1 MFRLADSSMGHL
13 ETKTPGLT
21 SDQMNPTY
29 SLYGMKTLPS
39 PKGSPNPESCLK
51 MSSSSPKKH
60 TNQDAFHYKG
70 ETTCNASWGA
80 APPRAGCQTSSV
92 SSGEVAKR
100 PQSSN
105 GVGRSAVSPMEEH
118 LGKQLS
124 NHIGTAIE
132 QLTEFSKTKMEKR
145 NESATAEEQAT
156 GPVDESNG
164 DGDAGKKRRQR
175 RQRTHFTSQ
184 QLQELEAHFARN
196 RYPDMSTREEISA
209 WTNLTEAR
217 VRIWFKNRRAK
228 WRKRERNHMNELK
241 NGFGAQFNGLMQPFD
256 DGLYSGYSY
265 NNWAAKSASNPLGAK
280 SFPWSLNSVNPLA
293 GVSNQPMCFNSQTSM
308 SSSFPSSPV
317 NGVMSHQNLNNSPGA
332 AACPYASV
340 PASPYVYR
348 EPCSSSIASLRL
360 KAKQHSTSMSGFS
373 YPVRQSP
380 TLSAC
385 QYAGLNGPA

>member
-1 MFRLADSSMGHL
+1 MFQFAD
-13 ETKTPGLT
+13 PA
-21 SDQMNPTY
+21 PTHAVA
-29 SLYGMKTLPS
+29 TLPFSRMKS
-39 PKGSPNPESCLK
+39 P
-51 MSSSSPKKH
+51 SSPAKSPAGAVLGTLLAPEPSRTGQPLTTESYTDSASS
-60 TNQDAFHYKG
+60 TNAPWGSSLAGNTSTSPDA
-70 ETTCNASWGA
+70 GA
-80 APPRAGCQTSSV
+80 AHSLGERPPLEVDVGVSKEGTSLRSRGQVDTKSQQADIEKCGGEQT
-92 SSGEVAKR
+92 
-100 PQSSN
+100 Q
-105 GVGRSAVSPMEEH
+105 
-118 LGKQLS
+118 
-124 NHIGTAIE
+124 
-132 QLTEFSKTKMEKR
+132 
-145 NESATAEEQAT
+145 ESASVEDQAGGPAEES
-156 GPVDESNG
+156 GG
-164 DGDAGKKRRQR
+164 DGESSKKRRQR

-265 NNWAAKSASNPLGAK
+265 NNWAAKSAAAAANPLGAK
-280 SFPWSLNSVNPLA
+280 SFPWSLNSVSPLA

-308 SSSFPSSPV
+308 ASTFPSSPV
-317 NGVMSHQNLNNSPGA
+317 NGVMSHQNLNSSAGAAA

>member
-1 MFRLADSSMGHL
+1 MVRCSGLIVACNTLEFQPAVGQTLAKIMQAEPVVGGGTFDSDEVEIDGL
-13 ETKTPGLT
+13 ELT
-21 SDQMNPTY
+21 
-29 SLYGMKTLPS
+29 TLDS
-39 PKGSPNPESCLK
+39 VKSVDNMVIG
-51 MSSSSPKKH
+51 
-60 TNQDAFHYKG
+60 
-70 ETTCNASWGA
+70 
-80 APPRAGCQTSSV
+80 RA
-92 SSGEVAKR
+92 
-100 PQSSN
+100 
-105 GVGRSAVSPMEEH
+105 
-118 LGKQLS
+118 
-124 NHIGTAIE
+124 
-132 QLTEFSKTKMEKR
+132 
-145 NESATAEEQAT
+145 ESASVEDQAGGPAEES
-156 GPVDESNG
+156 GG
-164 DGDAGKKRRQR
+164 DGESSKKRRQR

-265 NNWAAKSASNPLGAK
+265 NNWAAKSAAAAANPLGAK
-280 SFPWSLNSVNPLA
+280 SFPWSLNSVSPLA

-308 SSSFPSSPV
+308 ASTFPSSPV
-317 NGVMSHQNLNNSPGA
+317 NGVMSHQNLNSSAGAAA